1 MSHNRGVEKE
11 MAKNTEG
18 GWTLSEIAEIVG
30 GELCGPGDLVVRRP
44 VPAGYN
50 DPEGI
55 AFAETPNYLSAVERS
70 SVAAVI
76 VPLDQKGCTKPHIRC
91 RNPREAFGRI
101 LALHWRDLPL
111 DSGIHPTAI
120 VHPESQVHP
129 SALVGAYVLIAR
141 GCLVGEDVKIHPFCY
156 VGEGCRLDRGARL
169 YPHVVLYQNVHVGE
183 RAVIHSGT
191 VLGADG
197 FGYFWD
203 GQKQR
208 KIPQVGSVVLEEDVE
223 IGALTAVDRATAG
236 ETIIRQGTKIDN
248 LVQIAHNA
256 EIGAHTVIA
265 AQTGISGSSTIGSR
279 VTLGGQVGVSDHVNI
294 TDDVRIGGQAGV
306 TKNIPEP
313 GEYWGTPVSEFKEY
327 ARLIAL
333 VRKLPELY
341 ERVKRLEKAL
351 EEIKGREEKKDA
363 EF

>member
-1 MSHNRGVEKE
+1 MT
-11 MAKNTEG
+11 KNNVEG

-30 GELCGPGDLVVRRP
+30 GELFGPGDLVIRRP

-55 AFAETPNYLSAVERS
+55 AFAETPAYLSAVEKS
-70 SVAAVI
+70 SVGAVI
-76 VPLDQKGCTKPHIRC
+76 VPLEEKGCTKPHIRC

-101 LALHWRDLPL
+101 LALHWRDLPIEP
-111 DSGIHPTAI
+111 GIHPTAI
-120 VHPESQVHP
+120 VHPEASVHP
-129 SALVGAYVLIAR
+129 SASVGAYVLIAR
-141 GCLVGEDVKIHPFCY
+141 GCAIGEDVKIHPFCY
-156 VGEGCRLDRGARL
+156 VGEGCRLERGARL

-183 RAVIHSGT
+183 RAVIHSGA

-236 ETIIRQGTKIDN
+236 ETIIHLGTKIDN
-248 LVQIAHNA
+248 LVQIAHNV

-265 AQTGISGSSTIGSR
+265 AQTGISGSSAIGSR
-279 VTLGGQVGVSDHVNI
+279 VTLGGQVGVSDHVTI
-294 TDDVRIGGQAGV
+294 TDDVKVGGQAGI
-306 TKNIPEP
+306 TKNLSQP
-313 GEYWGTPVSEFKEY
+313 GEYWGTPASEFKEY

-333 VRKLPELY
+333 MRKLPDLY
-341 ERVKRLEKAL
+341 ERVKRLEREL
-351 EEIKGREEKKDA
+351 ERLKERGEER
-363 EF
+363 